1 MDNKRIA
8 KLVQVKCHFKCES
21 CDDTKLGK
29 MYEYKNTSFV
39 TGYTPYHYKEMC
51 GDCIYKKVYGTKFY
65 KKKKKEGSLDEMLAL

>member
-29 MYEYKNTSFV
+29 MYEYKNISFV
-39 TGYTPYHYKEMC
+39 RGFTPHHYKQLC
-51 GDCIYKKVYGTKFY
+51 ADCIYRTAYGTKHW
-65 KKKKKEGSLDEMLAL
+65 KRMKKEGALDK